1 MAQIFETDEEIE
13 RVILVGVQLDD
24 DDDAESS
31 LEELKELADTAGAV
45 TVGKV
50 IQPRD
55 SFHPAT
61 YVGKGKLEEL
71 RVLIDQLDA
80 TGIICDDELTPA
92 QLKNLEDELAT
103 KVMDRTMVILDIFA
117 AHATTSEGKIQVEMA
132 QLKYRMTRLAGLGTT
147 LSRLGGGIGTRGPG
161 EKKIET
167 DRRIIRDRITRLSR
181 QLREVSSHREI
192 TRQQRSE
199 DSVMTAAIVGYTNAG
214 KSTLLNRLTDS
225 DVLSQD
231 KLFATRDPTTRMLK
245 LTNKEKI
252 LLTDTVGFIRKLPHN
267 LIEAFKSTLEEAR
280 YSDIIIHVVDC
291 SNPDMDRQIKTVYD
305 TLQQLEVKDKIV
317 VTLFNK
323 CDKLQDIPVLKDLNA
338 RYTINISAKTGEGLE
353 KLDEVLQEI
362 IRESRIYIERCFGY
376 NEAGKIQL
384 IREHGQLMK
393 EEYTQDGIEI
403 QAYVPQSVYGKL
415 VGY

>member
-1 MAQIFETDEEIE
+1 MAQVYDTEEEIE

-24 DDDAESS
+24 DEDAESS
-31 LEELKELADTAGAV
+31 LEELKELAKTAGAE

-55 SFHPAT
+55 RFHPAT
-61 YVGKGKLEEL
+61 YIGKGKLEEV
-71 RVLIDQLDA
+71 RELIVKLDA
-80 TGIICDDELTPA
+80 TGIICDDELSPA
-92 QLKNLEDELAT
+92 QLKNLEDELNT

-167 DRRIIRDRITRLSR
+167 DRRIIRDRVTKLSR
-181 QLREVSSHREI
+181 QLKEVESHREV

-214 KSTLLNRLTDS
+214 KSTLLNHLTNA

-231 KLFATRDPTTRMLK
+231 KLFATLDPTTRMLK
-245 LTNKEKI
+245 LTNGEKI

-267 LIEAFKSTLEEAR
+267 LIEAFKSTLEEAK
-280 YSDIIIHVVDC
+280 YADIIIHVVDC
-291 SNPDMDRQIKTVYD
+291 SNPDMDRQIATVYE
-305 TLQQLEVKDKIV
+305 TLQQLEVKDKTVI
-317 VTLFNK
+317 TLFNK
-323 CDKLQDIPVLKDLNA
+323 CDKFTEVPVLKDLKA
-338 RYTINISAKTGEGLE
+338 KYTINISAYRGDGLD

-362 IRESRIYIERCFGY
+362 IKESRIYIERCFAY

-384 IREHGQLMK
+384 IRQHGQLQK
-393 EEYTQDGIEI
+393 EEYTENGIEV
-403 QAYVPQSVYGKL
+403 QAYVPKSIYGRL
-415 VGY
+415 

>member
-50 IQPRD
+50 IQPRE

-61 YVGKGKLEEL
+61 YIGKGKLEEL

-181 QLREVSSHREI
+181 QLKEVSSHREI

-231 KLFATRDPTTRMLK
+231 KLFATLDPTTRMLE

-415 VGY
+415 V

>member
-1 MAQIFETDEEIE
+1 MAQVYDTEEEIE

-24 DDDAESS
+24 DEDAESS
-31 LEELKELADTAGAV
+31 LEELKELAKTAGAE

-61 YVGKGKLEEL
+61 YIGKGKLEE
-71 RVLIDQLDA
+71 VSELIVKLDA
-80 TGIICDDELTPA
+80 TGIICDDELSPA
-92 QLKNLEDELAT
+92 QLKNLEDELNT

-167 DRRIIRDRITRLSR
+167 DRRIIRDRVTKLSR
-181 QLREVSSHREI
+181 QLKEVESHREV

-214 KSTLLNRLTDS
+214 KSTLLNHLTNA

-231 KLFATRDPTTRMLK
+231 KLFATLDPTTRMLK
-245 LTNKEKI
+245 LTNGEKI
-252 LLTDTVGFIRKLPHN
+252 LLTDTVGVIRKLPHN
-267 LIEAFKSTLEEAR
+267 LIEAFKSTLEEAK
-280 YSDIIIHVVDC
+280 YADIIIHVVDC
-291 SNPDMDRQIKTVYD
+291 SNPDMDRQIATVYE
-305 TLQQLEVKDKIV
+305 TLQQLEVKDKTVI
-317 VTLFNK
+317 TLFNK
-323 CDKLQDIPVLKDLNA
+323 CDKLTEVPVLKDLKA
-338 RYTINISAKTGEGLE
+338 KYTINISAYRGDGLD

-362 IRESRIYIERCFGY
+362 IKESRIYIERCFAY

-384 IREHGQLMK
+384 IRQHGQLQK
-393 EEYTQDGIEI
+393 EEYTENGIEV
-403 QAYVPQSVYGKL
+403 QAYVPKSIYGRL
-415 VGY
+415 

>member
-1 MAQIFETDEEIE
+1 MAQIFETGEEIE

-231 KLFATRDPTTRMLK
+231 KLFATLDPTTRMLK

-415 VGY
+415 V

>member
-1 MAQIFETDEEIE
+1 MAQVYDTEEEIE

-24 DDDAESS
+24 DEDAESS
-31 LEELKELADTAGAV
+31 LEELKELAKTAGAE

-61 YVGKGKLEEL
+61 YIGKGKLEEV
-71 RVLIDQLDA
+71 REFIVKLDA
-80 TGIICDDELTPA
+80 TGIICDDELSPA
-92 QLKNLEDELAT
+92 QLKNLEDELNT

-167 DRRIIRDRITRLSR
+167 DRRIIRDRVTKLSR
-181 QLREVSSHREI
+181 QLKEVESHREV

-214 KSTLLNRLTDS
+214 KSTLLNHLTNA

-231 KLFATRDPTTRMLK
+231 KLFATLDPTTRMLK
-245 LTNKEKI
+245 LTNGEKI

-267 LIEAFKSTLEEAR
+267 LIEAFKSTLEEAK
-280 YSDIIIHVVDC
+280 YADIIIHVVDC
-291 SNPDMDRQIKTVYD
+291 SNPDMDRQIATVYE
-305 TLQQLEVKDKIV
+305 TLQQLEVKDKTVI
-317 VTLFNK
+317 TLFNK
-323 CDKLQDIPVLKDLNA
+323 CDKFTEVPVLKDLKA
-338 RYTINISAKTGEGLE
+338 KYTINISAYRGDGLD

-362 IRESRIYIERCFGY
+362 IKESRIYIERCFAY

-384 IREHGQLMK
+384 IRQHGQLQK
-393 EEYTQDGIEI
+393 EEYTENGIEV
-403 QAYVPQSVYGKL
+403 QAYVPKSIYGRL
-415 VGY
+415 

>member
-181 QLREVSSHREI
+181 QLKEVSSHREI

-231 KLFATRDPTTRMLK
+231 KLFATLDSTTRMLK

-415 VGY
+415 V

>member
-1 MAQIFETDEEIE
+1 MAQVYDTEEEIE

-24 DDDAESS
+24 DEDAESS
-31 LEELKELADTAGAV
+31 LEELKELAKTAGAE

-50 IQPRD
+50 IQPRE

-61 YVGKGKLEEL
+61 YIGKGKLEEV
-71 RVLIDQLDA
+71 RELIVKLDA
-80 TGIICDDELTPA
+80 TGIICDDELSPA
-92 QLKNLEDELAT
+92 QLKNLEDELNT

-167 DRRIIRDRITRLSR
+167 DRRIIRDRVTKLSR
-181 QLREVSSHREI
+181 QLKEVESHREV

-214 KSTLLNRLTDS
+214 KSTLLNHLTNA

-231 KLFATRDPTTRMLK
+231 KLFATLDPTTRMLK
-245 LTNKEKI
+245 LTNGEKI

-267 LIEAFKSTLEEAR
+267 LIEAFKSTLEEAK
-280 YSDIIIHVVDC
+280 YADIIIHVVDC
-291 SNPDMDRQIKTVYD
+291 SNPDMDRHIATVYE
-305 TLQQLEVKDKIV
+305 TLQQLEVKDKTVI
-317 VTLFNK
+317 TLFNK
-323 CDKLQDIPVLKDLNA
+323 CDKLTEVPVLKDLKA
-338 RYTINISAKTGEGLE
+338 KYTINISAYRGDGLD

-362 IRESRIYIERCFGY
+362 IKESRIYIERCFAY
-376 NEAGKIQL
+376 KEAGKIQL
-384 IREHGQLMK
+384 IRQHGQLQK
-393 EEYTQDGIEI
+393 EEYTENGIEV
-403 QAYVPQSVYGKL
+403 QAYVPKSIYGRL
-415 VGY
+415 

>member
-181 QLREVSSHREI
+181 QLKEVSSHREI

-231 KLFATRDPTTRMLK
+231 KLFATLDPTTRMLK

-403 QAYVPQSVYGKL
+403 QAYVPHSVYGKL
-415 VGY
+415 V

>member
-1 MAQIFETDEEIE
+1 MAQVYDTEEEIE

-24 DDDAESS
+24 DEDAESS
-31 LEELKELADTAGAV
+31 LEELKELAKTAGAE

-61 YVGKGKLEEL
+61 YIGKGKLEEV
-71 RVLIDQLDA
+71 RELIVKLDA
-80 TGIICDDELTPA
+80 TGIICDDELSPA
-92 QLKNLEDELAT
+92 QLKNLEDELNT

-167 DRRIIRDRITRLSR
+167 DRRIIRDRVTKLSR
-181 QLREVSSHREI
+181 QLKEVESHREV

-214 KSTLLNRLTDS
+214 KSTLLNHLTNA

-231 KLFATRDPTTRMLK
+231 KLFATLDPTTRMLK
-245 LTNKEKI
+245 LTNGEKI

-267 LIEAFKSTLEEAR
+267 LIEAFKSTLEEAK
-280 YSDIIIHVVDC
+280 SADIIIHVVDC
-291 SNPDMDRQIKTVYD
+291 SNPDMDRQIATVYE
-305 TLQQLEVKDKIV
+305 TLQQLEVKDKTVI
-317 VTLFNK
+317 TLFNK
-323 CDKLQDIPVLKDLNA
+323 CDKFTEVPVLKDLKA
-338 RYTINISAKTGEGLE
+338 KYTINISAYRGDGLD

-362 IRESRIYIERCFGY
+362 IKESRIYIERCFAY

-384 IREHGQLMK
+384 IRQHGQLQK
-393 EEYTQDGIEI
+393 EEYTENGIEV
-403 QAYVPQSVYGKL
+403 QAYVPKSIYGRL
-415 VGY
+415 

>member
-1 MAQIFETDEEIE
+1 MAQVYDTEEEIE

-24 DDDAESS
+24 DEDAESS
-31 LEELKELADTAGAV
+31 LEELKELAKTAGAE

-61 YVGKGKLEEL
+61 YIGKGKLEE
-71 RVLIDQLDA
+71 VSELIVKLDA
-80 TGIICDDELTPA
+80 TGIICDDELSPA
-92 QLKNLEDELAT
+92 QLKNLEDELNT

-167 DRRIIRDRITRLSR
+167 DRRIIRDRVTKLSR
-181 QLREVSSHREI
+181 QLKEVESHREV

-214 KSTLLNRLTDS
+214 KSTLLNHLTNA

-231 KLFATRDPTTRMLK
+231 KLFATLDPTTRMLK
-245 LTNKEKI
+245 LTNGEKI

-267 LIEAFKSTLEEAR
+267 LIEAFKSTLEEAK
-280 YSDIIIHVVDC
+280 YADIIIHVVDC
-291 SNPDMDRQIKTVYD
+291 SNPDMDRQIATVYE
-305 TLQQLEVKDKIV
+305 TLQQLEVKDKTVI
-317 VTLFNK
+317 TLFNK
-323 CDKLQDIPVLKDLNA
+323 CDKLTEVPVLKDLKA
-338 RYTINISAKTGEGLE
+338 KYTINISAYRGDGLD

-362 IRESRIYIERCFGY
+362 IKESRIYIERCFAY

-384 IREHGQLMK
+384 IRQHGQLQK
-393 EEYTQDGIEI
+393 EEYTENGIEV
-403 QAYVPQSVYGKL
+403 QAYVPKSIYGRL
-415 VGY
+415 

>member
-1 MAQIFETDEEIE
+1 MVQVYDTEEEIE

-24 DDDAESS
+24 DEDAESS
-31 LEELKELADTAGAV
+31 LEELKELAKTAGAE

-61 YVGKGKLEEL
+61 YIGKGKLEEV
-71 RVLIDQLDA
+71 RELIVKLDA
-80 TGIICDDELTPA
+80 TGIICDDELSPA
-92 QLKNLEDELAT
+92 QLKNLEDELNT

-167 DRRIIRDRITRLSR
+167 DRRIIRDRVTKLSR
-181 QLREVSSHREI
+181 QLKEVESHREV

-214 KSTLLNRLTDS
+214 KSTLLNHLTNA

-231 KLFATRDPTTRMLK
+231 KLFATLDPTTRMLK
-245 LTNKEKI
+245 LTNGEKI

-267 LIEAFKSTLEEAR
+267 LIEAFKSTLEEAK
-280 YSDIIIHVVDC
+280 YADIIIHVVDC
-291 SNPDMDRQIKTVYD
+291 SNPDMDRQIATVYE
-305 TLQQLEVKDKIV
+305 TLQQLEVKDKTVI
-317 VTLFNK
+317 TLFNK
-323 CDKLQDIPVLKDLNA
+323 CDKFTEVPVLKDLKA
-338 RYTINISAKTGEGLE
+338 KYTINISAYRGDGLD

-362 IRESRIYIERCFGY
+362 IKESRIYIERCFAY

-384 IREHGQLMK
+384 IRQHGQLQK
-393 EEYTQDGIEI
+393 EEYTENGIEV
-403 QAYVPQSVYGKL
+403 QAYVPKSIYGRL
-415 VGY
+415 

>member
-181 QLREVSSHREI
+181 QLKEVSSHREI

-231 KLFATRDPTTRMLK
+231 KLFATLDPTTRVLK

-415 VGY
+415 V